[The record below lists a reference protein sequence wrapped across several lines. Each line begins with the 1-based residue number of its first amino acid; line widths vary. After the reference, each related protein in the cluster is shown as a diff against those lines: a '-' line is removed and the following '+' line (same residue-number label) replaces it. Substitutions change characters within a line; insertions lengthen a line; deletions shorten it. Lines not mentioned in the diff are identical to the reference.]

1 MKIAYFIMVHQKEEV
16 FIRMLNAI
24 YDPNNLYLIHIDSK
38 ANEILEMVN
47 ELSENNTNI
56 RLLPSRFITYA
67 GWSMV
72 QAELEA
78 IRFLLNWDDEWTHFI
93 NLSGQD
99 MPLVTR
105 QQLNDFLTSNINS
118 NYILYKKTPETEKN
132 IQYNG
137 YYIEDFGHLKR
148 LGDREPFEH
157 FFDSSIVPYIGS
169 QWKIITR
176 AVAEFSVTSKLS
188 YEMQEYFK
196 YVLVPDEHFFPTLI
210 MNSEFKETV
219 ICNNLRFMILE
230 DRPNGF
236 NGPKTITMR
245 NVIELFNSDALFAR
259 KFDDAVDKDI
269 IQFIENSL
277 GI

>member
-24 YDPNNLYLIHIDSK
+24 YDTNNLYLIHVDSK
-38 ANEILEMVN
+38 ASEILEMVN
-47 ELSENNTNI
+47 QLSQDNSNI

-78 IRFLLNWDDEWTHFI
+78 IRFLLNWGEDWTHFI

-99 MPLVTR
+99 MPLVTK
-105 QQLNDFLTSNINS
+105 QQLYNFLTSNINS
-118 NYILYKKTPETEKN
+118 NYILYKKTPEIEKK

-157 FFDSSIVPYIGS
+157 YFVSNIIPYVGS

-176 AVAEFSVTSKLS
+176 EVAEFSVTSKLS

-196 YVLVPDEHFFPTLI
+196 YVLVPDENFFPTLI
-210 MNSEFKETV
+210 MNSAFKETV
-219 ICNNLRFMILE
+219 VCNNLRFMIIK

-236 NGPKTITMR
+236 KGPTTLTMQ
-245 NVIELFNSDALFAR
+245 NVIEMFNSDALFAR
-259 KFDDAVDKDI
+259 KFDDAIDKDI

-277 GI
+277 GV